1 MDNAITKIEVQKKK
15 KDRVNVY
22 VDGEYSFSCSSELVY
37 INGLKKGKIIDMNY
51 LEGLIEEDNYLY
63 AKSKALTFI
72 EKTFKTENEIE
83 VKLQKYN
90 FNDKIIRR
98 VIEFLRDYKF
108 VDDSKYAEVYIKE
121 KAKKYGKSKI
131 RYELKR
137 KGIKDNI
144 IDEKLNEYHDNDEA
158 YVEGMRKM
166 AIKKYNSLIRVEED
180 KFKIKRKV
188 GSYLLGRGYSW
199 NEIGEVLKEIFVEN
213 Y

>member
-1 MDNAITKIEVQKKK
+1 MDNAITKIEIQKKK

-22 VDGEYSFSCSSELVY
+22 VDGEYFFSCSSELVY
-37 INGLKKGKIIDMNY
+37 MNGLKKGKIIDMNY

-72 EKTFKTENEIE
+72 EKTFKTENEIK
-83 VKLQKYN
+83 VKLEKYN
-90 FNDKIIRR
+90 FDNKIIRR
-98 VIEFLRDYKF
+98 VIEFLRKYNF
-108 VDDSKYAEVYIKE
+108 VDDSKYAEIYIKE

-131 RYELKR
+131 KYGLMK

-144 IDEKLNEYHDNDEA
+144 ICEKLNDYRDNDEA

-166 AIKKYNSLIRVEED
+166 AIKKYNSVIKVEKD

-188 GSYLLGRGYSW
+188 CSYLLGRGYSW

>member
-15 KDRVNVY
+15 KNRVNVY

-131 RYELKR
+131 RYALKR

-188 GSYLLGRGYSW
+188 SSYLLGRGYSW